1 MKNDAASVPFAGFDI
16 EARGW
21 DRFRCAAVVTSE
33 GDEEV
38 YRSQEALG
46 EGIAKLKRRVYGHYA
61 GRYDFFFLPP
71 LTNLCL
77 SGSGILRANHG
88 TAQLYDSWFLL
99 QMSLAK
105 IGKAVGMLKF
115 EGKSDRIEELSDEET
130 EEHCLNDTRILVKA
144 LRMHREWCSKFEHP
158 SPRWP
163 ATSGSTAMYVMEAL
177 EGPIVEHLRREMV
190 DLDVWLDHWSAA
202 TGGRV
207 EVLRLGEVKG
217 PVYSYDIN
225 SSYPQSWCDADLPIG
240 PWKAVKTESRRAP
253 GVYLCDVKQSRKT
266 LPIVAPLHRWQY
278 DGEVWATSEE
288 LAELR
293 AHDGEATVKRGYV
306 TEEVAPF
313 GQRFVAAMYEAK
325 LRGDPWAKVCINSA
339 HGKLGQG
346 VLQATH
352 YRTTDGRWV
361 VDRELVLP
369 SWYQRPLIS
378 AFVLSRARL
387 RLFRAMHALR
397 ADGWRVFYCD
407 TDCVHTDC
415 PPESFPLPVSDT
427 ALGAWK
433 LEATCSRAVYVAP
446 KVYALDAADG
456 MKLRAKG
463 MPKGVTIE
471 HLLDAARGE
480 PVKMSATQG
489 LVGFLSQQQWG
500 AKAATLNRTLKVQTG
515 GKRHVE
521 TVKEAGS
528 LSYPDAAGTI
538 TPATSRRGHH

>member
-1 MKNDAASVPFAGFDI
+1 VSLDPSTVPFAAFDI
-16 EARGW
+16 EANDW
-21 DRFRCAAVVTSE
+21 DRFRCAALVTSE
-33 GDEEV
+33 GDEEIF
-38 YRSQEALG
+38 RSKDALG

-88 TAQLYDSWFLL
+88 AAQLYDSWFLL

-105 IGKAVGMLKF
+105 IGKAVGMKKF
-115 EGKSDRIEELSDEET
+115 EGKSDNINALSDAEV
-130 EEHCLNDTRILVKA
+130 EEHCLNDTKILVKA
-144 LRMHREWCSKFEHP
+144 LHMHRAWCAQFEHP
-158 SPRWP
+158 APRWP

-177 EGPIVEHLRREMV
+177 EGLVVEHLRRELV

-207 EVLRLGEVKG
+207 EVLRLGEVAG

-225 SSYPQSWCDADLPIG
+225 SSYPQSWCDGPLPVG
-240 PWKAVKTESRRAP
+240 PWRAVTVESRRAP
-253 GVYLCDVKQSRKT
+253 GVYLCDVKQARST
-266 LPIVAPLHRWQY
+266 LPVVAPLHRWQY
-278 DGEVWATSEE
+278 DGEAWCTSEE

-293 AHDGEATVKRGYV
+293 AQGGVAKVRRGYV
-306 TEEVAPF
+306 SEETAPF
-313 GQRFVAAMYEAK
+313 GQKFVAAMYEAK

-352 YRTTDGRWV
+352 FRTLDGRWV

-369 SWYQRPLIS
+369 NWYQRPLIS

-397 ADGWRVFYCD
+397 EDGWRVFYCD

-415 PPESFPLPVSDT
+415 PPERFPLPVSDT

-433 LEATCSRAVYVAP
+433 LEATATRSVYVAP
-446 KVYALDAADG
+446 KVYALDCPG
-456 MKLRAKG
+456 EVKLRAKG
-463 MPKGVTIE
+463 MPKGVTIQ
-471 HLLDAARGE
+471 HLLSAANGE
-480 PVKMSATQG
+480 AVNMKATQG
-489 LVGFLSQQQWG
+489 LVGFLSQKEWG
-500 AKAATLNRTLKVQTG
+500 AKAATLKRTLKVQTG
-515 GKRHVE
+515 GKKHHE
-521 TVKEAGS
+521 EGKAGS
-528 LSYPDAAGTI
+528 LIYLDARAVI
-538 TPATSRRGHH
+538 TPAAPRRR